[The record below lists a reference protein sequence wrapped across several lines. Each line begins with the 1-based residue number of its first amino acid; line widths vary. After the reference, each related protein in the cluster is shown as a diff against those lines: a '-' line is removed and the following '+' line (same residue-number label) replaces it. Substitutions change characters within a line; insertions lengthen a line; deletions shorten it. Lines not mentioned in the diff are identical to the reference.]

1 MGSKHQKR
9 ISAPR
14 TWKIERKTHYWA
26 VKPRPGPHPKD
37 RSLPLLMIVRD
48 VLKLADNR
56 REAKK
61 IIKEGKI
68 LVDQRVRRDEKF
80 PVGLFDSVSI
90 PNMDK
95 HYRMLIDKHG
105 RLTLYEISGEA
116 AETKLCRVN
125 NKTTLRGGVVQLN
138 MHDGRNLLQ
147 PESLTVKTKDSLLLS
162 LKDNRILDH
171 FAYDK
176 GSKVFIVGGK
186 HVGEVGEIEEI
197 ITVRSSEPNMV
208 RVRKLG
214 DGETFETI
222 EAYVFVVGEDKVE
235 LPEVLKAAG

>member
-9 ISAPR
+9 ISAPK

-37 RSLPLLMIVRD
+37 RSLPLLVIVRD
-48 VLKLADNR
+48 VLKLADNS

-68 LVDQRVRRDEKF
+68 LVDQRVRKDGKF
-80 PVGLFDSVSI
+80 PVGLFDSISI
-90 PNMDK
+90 PDMDE

-105 RLTLYEISGEA
+105 RLTLYEISSEDA
-116 AETKLCRVN
+116 KMKLCRVN
-125 NKTTLRGGVVQLN
+125 NKKVIRGGVVQLN

-147 PESLTVKTKDSLLLS
+147 PESLVVKTKDSLLLS
-162 LKDNRILDH
+162 LRDNCILNR

-197 ITVRSSEPNMV
+197 ITIRSPEPNMV
-208 RVRKLG
+208 RVRSLS
-214 DGETFETI
+214 DGEIFETI
-222 EAYVFVVGEDKVE
+222 EAYVFVVGEEKVE